1 MGSASANPDCP
12 WFVPFPAHSY
22 VIICDKHLGGKV
34 TNPPQRSVFFFCPAT
49 PPTKTTRAN
58 RGSRMCRKGERKYK
72 LSTLPHLVTQ
82 RFAQTKLRTA
92 AWSCFCVSGP
102 REDKILAATLTLSA
116 VLQTGAFPV
125 VPSTFPSQH

>member
-34 TNPPQRSVFFFCPAT
+34 TNPPQRSIFFPRQLHQRKA
-49 PPTKTTRAN
+49 RA
-58 RGSRMCRKGERKYK
+58 RTGSRMCRKRERKYK

-92 AWSCFCVSGP
+92 AWSWFCVLGP